1 MHVLLCGGEL
11 IELGMCRPLVFFG
24 TVDSSRGKKTYSL
37 NLHLGACAIGARP
50 YLLHYFDACI
60 GDDDDV
66 DTMMIMQCS

>member
-1 MHVLLCGGEL
+1 MHVLLCGEL
-11 IELGMCRPLVFFG
+11 IEFGMCRPLVFFG

-50 YLLHYFDACI
+50 YFLDYFDACI

-66 DTMMIMQCS
+66 GTKRIMQCS